1 MNEAVILDI
10 ATKALWATALVS
22 APILVTAMV
31 VGLLVGLLQSVT
43 QLQEATLSFVP
54 KFIAVAAVIVVSGSW
69 MLQTLVDFTR
79 ELFRM
84 VPTLVG

>member
-1 MNEAVILDI
+1 VDEAAILDI
-10 ATKALWATALVS
+10 ATKALWASAMVS
-22 APILVTAMV
+22 APILITSMA

-43 QLQEATLSFVP
+43 QLQEATLTFVP
-54 KFIAVAAVIVVSGSW
+54 KFIAVALVIVVSGSW

-84 VPTLVG
+84 VPGLIG

>member
-1 MNEAVILDI
+1 MNEAAVLDI
-10 ATKALWATALVS
+10 AAKALWASALVS

-31 VGLLVGLLQSVT
+31 VGLLIGLLQSVT

-54 KFIAVAAVIVVSGSW
+54 KFAAVGVVIVVCGSW

-84 VPTLVG
+84 VPGLLG

>member
-1 MNEAVILDI
+1 MNEAAILDI

-31 VGLLVGLLQSVT
+31 VGLLVGVLQSVT

-54 KFIAVAAVIVVSGSW
+54 KFIAVAAVIVLSGSW

-84 VPTLVG
+84 VPNLVG

>member
-1 MNEAVILDI
+1 MNEAAVLDI
-10 ATKALWATALVS
+10 ASKALWASALVS
-22 APILVTAMV
+22 APILVTAMA

-54 KFIAVAAVIVVSGSW
+54 KFAAVGLVVVISGSW
-69 MLQTLVDFTR
+69 MLQTMVSFTT

-84 VPTLVG
+84 IPGLVG

>member
-1 MNEAVILDI
+1 MSEAAIMDI
-10 ATKALWATALVS
+10 AAKALWASALVS
-22 APILVTAMV
+22 APILVTAMA
-31 VGLLVGLLQSVT
+31 VGLLIGLLQSVT

-54 KFIAVAAVIVVSGSW
+54 KFLAVGVVIVVSGAW

-84 VPTLVG
+84 VPGLVG